1 MQVYRV
7 GGSVRDELLG
17 LPGADE
23 DFVVVGG
30 TADQLLAL
38 GYRSVG
44 KDFPVFLHPRTQAE
58 YALARRERKVAA
70 GHRGFMVEFGP
81 EVTLQADLS
90 RRDLSINAMARD
102 EAGQLI
108 DPFGGQA
115 DLQARRLR
123 HVSPAFAEDPLRVL
137 RVARFAARFPDFEVA
152 DDTLSL
158 MRQMV
163 HAGGLRELSA
173 ERVWQE
179 LAKGLLAV
187 APQRMLRVLEHCG
200 AMEALLPELAPSAPP
215 CLARA
220 GAAHALRELAQR
232 YALLFAPAS
241 AAPVAASARW
251 RVPREA
257 ADLASLWHRLGADL
271 AMAPREADEVWAL
284 LHAADVLRRPQRFVH
299 LLEVVAWAQPSAP
312 VGQWQRVADLAAAVP
327 AAEVLAQAAANRPPG
342 SAAAPIQPSEIL
354 RQARCDKIATWLSE
368 ERHHESR

>member
-30 TADQLLAL
+30 TAEQLLAL
-38 GYRSVG
+38 GYRPVG
-44 KDFPVFLHPRTQAE
+44 KDFPVFLHPQTQAE

-70 GHRGFMVEFGP
+70 GHRGFVVDFGP

-102 EAGQLI
+102 EAGALI
-108 DPFGGQA
+108 DPFGGRK

-123 HVSPAFAEDPLRVL
+123 HVSPAFAEDPLRVF

-152 DDTLSL
+152 DDTLAL
-158 MRQMV
+158 MQQMV
-163 HAGGLRELSA
+163 HAGGLLELSA

-187 APQRMLRVLEHCG
+187 APQRMLSVLQDCG
-200 AMEALLPELAPSAPP
+200 ALVTLLPELAPSAAA

-220 GAAHALRELAQR
+220 GATRALVDLAQR

-241 AAPVAASARW
+241 AAPATASVRW

-271 AMAPREADEVWAL
+271 ALAPRQADDVWAL
-284 LHAADVLRRPQRFVH
+284 LHAADALRRPQRFAQ

-312 VGQWQRVADLAAAVP
+312 VGQWQRAADVMASVP
-327 AAEVLAQAAANRPPG
+327 AAEVLAQAAAHPLHG
-342 SAAAPIQPSEIL
+342 GAAAPPQPGEVL
-354 RQARCDKIATWLSE
+354 RQARCAKIAHWLAL
-368 ERHHESR
+368 ERHDETR